1 MGEKFTID
9 GVLDG
14 SADLSL
20 FASDWWRDD
29 DARLLLG
36 EEGRRTV
43 YQIEVR
49 DGCQYFGYT
58 RGEGFGWLIDTG
70 VVSEVVTSSA
80 RGQSELGIWSERQES
95 NLPLG
100 YGIRS
105 SHNYFTSFLPRNQTD
120 SVRFSECAFYGSIN
134 KDEHTFVLRL
144 TQKW

>member
-1 MGEKFTID
+1 MGEKLKID

-29 DARLLLG
+29 DARLLPG

-58 RGEGFGWLIDTG
+58 RGGVFGWLIDTA

-80 RGQSELGIWSERQES
+80 RGQSELGIWSERQEL
-95 NLPLG
+95 NPAA
-100 YGIRS
+100 R
-105 SHNYFTSFLPRNQTD
+105 
-120 SVRFSECAFYGSIN
+120 
-134 KDEHTFVLRL
+134 LRHPFI
-144 TQKW
+144 TQLLYVIFASK

>member
-1 MGEKFTID
+1 MGEKLAID

-20 FASDWWRDD
+20 FASDWWRD

-49 DGCQYFGYT
+49 DGCT
-58 RGEGFGWLIDTG
+58 RGEGVGWLIDTG

-80 RGQSELGIWSERQES
+80 RGAIC
-95 NLPLG
+95 
-100 YGIRS
+100 
-105 SHNYFTSFLPRNQTD
+105 T
-120 SVRFSECAFYGSIN
+120 
-134 KDEHTFVLRL
+134 
-144 TQKW
+144 